1 MPTEIVSV
9 DNVSFG
15 YGSSLSLENISFKV
29 NEGDFLGIVG
39 PNGAG
44 KTTLFRCMLRVL
56 DGYKGTISLFGQDI
70 RHNKNLLKRIG
81 YIPQKRAIEQGF
93 PVTVEEVVS
102 FGLVGRQF
110 SKSKVSSAIE
120 DVGLAGYRDRRIDEL
135 SGGQLQRVLIAK
147 SLVSNPDLL
156 ILDEPTIAV
165 DIESENKFYS
175 ILTDLNKKRKM
186 TIVWS
191 SHDLDAIKKLA
202 DKVAC
207 INKKLF
213 FHGNVLEFFGNEKLM
228 MSAYLESS
236 MQAHMHSHFDVN
248 NTTIND
254 KKNVDSHGI

>member
-15 YGSSLSLENISFKV
+15 YDSSLSLENISFKV

-81 YIPQKRAIEQGF
+81 YIPQKRAIKQGF

-110 SKSKVSSAIE
+110 SKSKVASAIE
-120 DVGLAGYRDRRIDEL
+120 DVGLVGYKDRRIGEL

-156 ILDEPTIAV
+156 ILDEPTTAV

-236 MQAHMHSHFDVN
+236 MQAHMHSHFEMN
-248 NTTIND
+248 NTTTDD
-254 KKNVDSHGI
+254 KKNIDSHGI